1 MIQEDETREDENLSR
16 IGTFINICA
25 VRLFFPACFALV
37 CIVLCVVVRQWIPAD
52 LLHWADTISGIL
64 ALVLVFG
71 TIAKTANAW
80 TDSIRK
86 EVSKASSSAIIGLKI
101 LIILV
106 VEALLLAYGYTM
118 LLKLK
123 YPGIQQRGEFGD
135 AFGALNALASTV
147 ALIGLWL
154 TVWLQYRQMKDDRQ
168 RYIEDRRVEEERK
181 VADRLEINKRNWP
194 AVVVS
199 DIRGRVSLVG
209 VNQNGEAAFRFDFGV
224 VQRNCSTQVLINVIQ
239 SFQTSKS
246 SDNTYLINLFA
257 NIERYLDANKT
268 ISKSAI
274 FYERSI
280 AGDLTTDALSDCDN
294 RIVHV
299 NIFLCTIQKQ
309 YYFISHQFKVC
320 VSRTEP
326 AIHILAGWID
336 VLSTIKGRLAKRLGC
351 IDFNTLLKQE
361 LAVRKISLTDFID
374 LEFIPLPDKYQ
385 FIEIPETKYMAA
397 LNEKKTP
404 SCE

>member
-16 IGTFINICA
+16 IGTFINICSL
-25 VRLFFPACFALV
+25 RLFFPACFALV
-37 CIVLCVVVRQWIPAD
+37 CIVLCVVVRQWVPVD
-52 LLHWADTISGIL
+52 LLRWVDAVSGIL

-71 TIAKTANAW
+71 SFAKTANAW

-86 EVSKASSSAIIGLKI
+86 NATKVSSSAIICLKI
-101 LIILV
+101 IIILV
-106 VEALLLAYGYTM
+106 VEALLFAYGYTI

-123 YPGIQQRGEFGD
+123 YPSMQQRGEFGD
-135 AFGALNALASTV
+135 AFGALNALVSTV

-168 RYIEDRRVEEERK
+168 RYNEDRRVEEERK
-181 VADRLEINKRNWP
+181 SADRLETNKRNWP

-199 DIRGRVSLVG
+199 NISGRVSLVG
-209 VNQNGEAAFRFDFGV
+209 VNQNGEAAFRFDFEV
-224 VQRNCSTQVLINVIQ
+224 VQKNCSTQVLINVIQ
-239 SFQTSKS
+239 SIQTSKS

-257 NIERYLDANKT
+257 NIERYLDANST
-268 ISKSAI
+268 ISKGAI
-274 FYERSI
+274 FYEKSI
-280 AGDLTTDALSDCDN
+280 AGDLTTDALSECDN

-320 VSRTEP
+320 VNRTES
-326 AIHILAGWID
+326 AMHILAGWID

-351 IDFNTLLKQE
+351 IDFNALLKQE
-361 LAVRKISLTDFID
+361 LAVRKISLADFID

-385 FIEIPETKYMAA
+385 FVEIPEKKFMAA